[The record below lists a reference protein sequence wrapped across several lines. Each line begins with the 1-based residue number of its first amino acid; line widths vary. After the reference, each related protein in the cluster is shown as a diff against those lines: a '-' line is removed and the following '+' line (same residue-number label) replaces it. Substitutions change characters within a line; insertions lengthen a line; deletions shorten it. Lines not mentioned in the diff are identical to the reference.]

1 MKGTN
6 KMTMTP
12 AAFRAMADGDIDNFV
27 AAITPG
33 GIESQEKAGQTKFV
47 SEDVLPKDCPKKDL
61 EKLGFKF
68 LKNVDDIFVNVV
80 MPAGWKKVPTD
91 HSMWSDLID
100 DKGRKRAS
108 IFYKAAFYDRSAHM
122 RLNRRFN
129 VSRNYNLKDNE
140 LQFQVTDC
148 ESVVFQTEIIKTTT
162 KYDETYNK
170 IESTLRKE
178 AANWLLSRYPDSDDV
193 LAYW

>member
-33 GIESQEKAGQTKFV
+33 GIESQEKAGQTTLV
-47 SEDVLPKDCPKKDL
+47 NLNILPKECPKEQL
-61 EKLGFKF
+61 EKLGFVF
-68 LKNVDDIFVNVV
+68 IGNHDDIFYKVE
-80 MPAGWKKVPTD
+80 MPVGWKKVPTD

>member
-1 MKGTN
+1 
-6 KMTMTP
+6 MTMTP

-129 VSRNYNLKDNE
+129 VSKNYNLKDNE